1 MRFDICSTGQILHSS
16 AKKSRALQLQF
27 PLFESVSSQLVSQH
41 LFLNFDSI
49 RKYRFTRVK
58 FRRGEKT
65 IASNNAENVF
75 FSPIVNFGRF
85 HSWNRLDLLLSCSLF
100 FFIFFILNRIYA
112 GRVVISLNERERDR
126 ENPFHFSV
134 LEKRDGASGSRSW
147 EIGGE
152 REEEDPFWN
161 ESRTP
166 LYARSSTESSS
177 LPFSSRFKW

>member
-75 FSPIVNFGRF
+75 FPPIVNFGRF

-100 FFIFFILNRIYA
+100 FLFFLFWIEFTQVELSSRSMREKEIERIRFISPYWKSAVAHPKLENRRRKGGRGSFLKRIKDTTLRAIFNRIFK
-112 GRVVISLNERERDR
+112 S
-126 ENPFHFSV
+126 PFF
-134 LEKRDGASGSRSW
+134 LE
-147 EIGGE
+147 I
-152 REEEDPFWN
+152 
-161 ESRTP
+161 
-166 LYARSSTESSS
+166 
-177 LPFSSRFKW
+177 

>member
-75 FSPIVNFGRF
+75 FPPIVNFGRF

-100 FFIFFILNRIYA
+100 FLFFLFWIEFTQVELSSRSMREKEIERIRFISPYWKSAVAHLKLGNRRRKGGRGSFLKRIKDTTLRAIFNRIFK
-112 GRVVISLNERERDR
+112 S
-126 ENPFHFSV
+126 PFF
-134 LEKRDGASGSRSW
+134 LE
-147 EIGGE
+147 I
-152 REEEDPFWN
+152 
-161 ESRTP
+161 
-166 LYARSSTESSS
+166 
-177 LPFSSRFKW
+177 